1 MKKFLSLISIVAL
14 MVVFA
19 MPAMAWQ
26 TVEGGSSQ
34 RTEYNAG
41 GPNNW
46 AGGNS
51 YSEGTYYAEGGW
63 IAFGG
68 ATADGITK
76 ANVIKGQGFRAAGAY
91 THSES
96 NALGVGLFGSTETSV
111 YGKGVAIHNTMLDR
125 RTGGSTFGVA
135 TYSYGNDN
143 SGCVGSYSQG
153 SGTAMTGGY
162 VTKSHTHN
170 GVMSHA
176 ASGSIAYS
184 SGGGNLP

>member
-1 MKKFLSLISIVAL
+1 MKKFLSLIGIVAL

-34 RTEYNAG
+34 WTEYNAG

-68 ATADGITK
+68 TTADGITK
-76 ANVIKGQGFRAAGAY
+76 ADVIKSQGFRAAGAY

-111 YGKGVAIHNTMLDR
+111 YGDGLVMHQTMLNR
-125 RTGGSTFGVA
+125 NTGGSTYGVA
-135 TYSYGNDN
+135 TYSYGSEND
-143 SGCVGSYSQG
+143 GCMGSYSQG

-170 GVMSHA
+170 GVTSHA
-176 ASGSIAYS
+176 VSGSFSIAHA
-184 SGGGNLP
+184 N